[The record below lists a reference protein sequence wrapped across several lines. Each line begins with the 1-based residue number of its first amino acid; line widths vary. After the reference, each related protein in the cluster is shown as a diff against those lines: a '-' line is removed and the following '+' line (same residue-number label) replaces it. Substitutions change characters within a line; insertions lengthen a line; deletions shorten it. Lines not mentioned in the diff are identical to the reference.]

1 MYQYIQNNTTP
12 FIFYTMEEI
21 IRILTIEIRKQVEN
35 VLNEKLTNQL
45 NNEIEDDEIL
55 SENQLCERLNLS
67 RTTISRYRKE
77 NKIPYLKVGN
87 NIRYEY
93 NKVLKSIGR

>member
-1 MYQYIQNNTTP
+1 
-12 FIFYTMEEI
+12 MEEI

-35 VLNEKLTNQL
+35 VVNEKLSNHL

-55 SENQLCERLNLS
+55 SENQLCERLNLT

-93 NKVLKSIGR
+93 NKVLKSIER

>member
-1 MYQYIQNNTTP
+1 MD
-12 FIFYTMEEI
+12 EI
-21 IRILTIEIRKQVEN
+21 IRILTIEIRKQVEDA
-35 VLNEKLTNQL
+35 VNEKLSIHL

-93 NKVLKSIGR
+93 NKVLKSIER

>member
-1 MYQYIQNNTTP
+1 
-12 FIFYTMEEI
+12 MEEI
-21 IRILTIEIRKQVEN
+21 IRILTIEIRKQVEDI
-35 VLNEKLTNQL
+35 VNEKLSIHL

-93 NKVLKSIGR
+93 NKVLKSIKR

>member
-1 MYQYIQNNTTP
+1 MQD
-12 FIFYTMEEI
+12 I
-21 IRILTIEIRKQVEN
+21 IRILKIEIRKQVEDA
-35 VLNEKLTNQL
+35 VNEKLSNHF

-55 SENQLCERLNLS
+55 SENQLCERLNIS

-93 NKVLKSIGR
+93 NKVLNSIGR

>member
-1 MYQYIQNNTTP
+1 
-12 FIFYTMEEI
+12 MEEI

-35 VLNEKLTNQL
+35 VVNEKLSIHL
-45 NNEIEDDEIL
+45 YNEIEDDEIL

>member
-1 MYQYIQNNTTP
+1 MD
-12 FIFYTMEEI
+12 EI
-21 IRILTIEIRKQVEN
+21 LRILTIEIRKQVEIAF
-35 VLNEKLTNQL
+35 NEKLVNIK
-45 NNEIEDDEIL
+45 EIEIQDEEIL
-55 SENQLCERLNLS
+55 TESQLCERLNLT

-93 NKVLKSIGR
+93 NKVLKSIER

>member
-1 MYQYIQNNTTP
+1 MDD
-12 FIFYTMEEI
+12 I
-21 IRILTIEIRKQVEN
+21 IRILTIEIRKQVED
-35 VLNEKLTNQL
+35 VVNEKLSIHL

-93 NKVLKSIGR
+93 NKVLKSIER

>member
-1 MYQYIQNNTTP
+1 MDD
-12 FIFYTMEEI
+12 I
-21 IRILTIEIRKQVEN
+21 IRILTDEIRKQVEN
-35 VLNEKLTNQL
+35 LVNEKLSIHL

-93 NKVLKSIGR
+93 NKVLKALER

>member
-1 MYQYIQNNTTP
+1 MD
-12 FIFYTMEEI
+12 EI
-21 IRILTIEIRKQVEN
+21 LRILTLEIRKQVEIT
-35 VLNEKLTNQL
+35 LNEKLIN
-45 NNEIEDDEIL
+45 NKENEIKNEEIL
-55 SENQLCERLNLS
+55 TEAQLCERLNLT

-93 NKVLKSIGR
+93 NKVLKSIER

>member
-1 MYQYIQNNTTP
+1 
-12 FIFYTMEEI
+12 MEEI
-21 IRILTIEIRKQVEN
+21 IRILTIEIRKQVEDI
-35 VLNEKLTNQL
+35 VNEKLSIHL

-93 NKVLKSIGR
+93 NKVLNSIGR

>member
-1 MYQYIQNNTTP
+1 MDD
-12 FIFYTMEEI
+12 I
-21 IRILTIEIRKQVEN
+21 IRILTIEIRKQVED
-35 VLNEKLTNQL
+35 VVNEKLSIHL
-45 NNEIEDDEIL
+45 NNKIEDDEIL

>member
-1 MYQYIQNNTTP
+1 
-12 FIFYTMEEI
+12 MEEI

-35 VLNEKLTNQL
+35 AVNEKLKNQL

-55 SENQLCERLNLS
+55 SENQLCKRLNLS

-93 NKVLKSIGR
+93 NKVLKSISR

>member
-1 MYQYIQNNTTP
+1 
-12 FIFYTMEEI
+12 MEEI
-21 IRILTIEIRKQVEN
+21 IRILTIEIRKQVEDI
-35 VLNEKLTNQL
+35 VNEKLSIHL
-45 NNEIEDDEIL
+45 YNEIEDDEIL

-93 NKVLKSIGR
+93 NKVLKSIER

>member
-1 MYQYIQNNTTP
+1 MDD
-12 FIFYTMEEI
+12 I

-35 VLNEKLTNQL
+35 VVNEKLSINL

>member
-1 MYQYIQNNTTP
+1 MDD
-12 FIFYTMEEI
+12 I

-35 VLNEKLTNQL
+35 VVNEKLSINL

-93 NKVLKSIGR
+93 NKVLKSIER

>member
-1 MYQYIQNNTTP
+1 MD
-12 FIFYTMEEI
+12 EI

-35 VLNEKLTNQL
+35 AVNEKLSIHL

-93 NKVLKSIGR
+93 NKVLKSIER

>member
-1 MYQYIQNNTTP
+1 M
-12 FIFYTMEEI
+12 
-21 IRILTIEIRKQVEN
+21 TIEIRKQVED
-35 VLNEKLTNQL
+35 VVNEKLSIHL

>member
-1 MYQYIQNNTTP
+1 
-12 FIFYTMEEI
+12 MEEI
-21 IRILTIEIRKQVEN
+21 IRILTIEIRKQVEDI
-35 VLNEKLTNQL
+35 VNEKLSIHL
-45 NNEIEDDEIL
+45 YDEIEDDEIL

>member
-1 MYQYIQNNTTP
+1 MDD
-12 FIFYTMEEI
+12 I
-21 IRILTIEIRKQVEN
+21 IRILTDEIRKQVEN
-35 VLNEKLTNQL
+35 LVNEKLSIHL

-87 NIRYEY
+87 NIRYQY

>member
-1 MYQYIQNNTTP
+1 MSITGHKKESTFLRY
-12 FIFYTMEEI
+12 
-21 IRILTIEIRKQVEN
+21 V
-35 VLNEKLTNQL
+35 KLTKEESLKQL
-45 NNEIEDDEIL
+45 
-55 SENQLCERLNLS
+55 SERLNIS

-93 NKVLKSIGR
+93 NKVLKSLER

>member
-1 MYQYIQNNTTP
+1 MDD
-12 FIFYTMEEI
+12 I
-21 IRILTIEIRKQVEN
+21 IRILTIEIRKQVED
-35 VLNEKLTNQL
+35 VVNEKLSIHL
-45 NNEIEDDEIL
+45 NNKIEDDEIL

-93 NKVLKSIGR
+93 NKVLKSIER

>member
-1 MYQYIQNNTTP
+1 
-12 FIFYTMEEI
+12 MEEI
-21 IRILTIEIRKQVEN
+21 IRILKIEIRKQVEN
-35 VLNEKLTNQL
+35 AVNEKLSIHL
-45 NNEIEDDEIL
+45 NNEIEDDEIV

-93 NKVLKSIGR
+93 KKVLKSIGR

>member
-1 MYQYIQNNTTP
+1 MDNIL
-12 FIFYTMEEI
+12 
-21 IRILTIEIRKQVEN
+21 RILKIEIRKQVED
-35 VLNEKLTNQL
+35 VINEKLSNHF
-45 NNEIEDDEIL
+45 NNEIENDEII
-55 SENQLCERLNLS
+55 SENQLCERLNIS

-93 NKVLKSIGR
+93 NKVLKALER

>member
-1 MYQYIQNNTTP
+1 
-12 FIFYTMEEI
+12 MEEI

-35 VLNEKLTNQL
+35 AVNEKLNNQL
-45 NNEIEDDEIL
+45 YNEIEDDEIL

>member
-1 MYQYIQNNTTP
+1 MQD
-12 FIFYTMEEI
+12 I
-21 IRILTIEIRKQVEN
+21 IRILKIEIRKQVEDAVN
-35 VLNEKLTNQL
+35 DKLSNHF
-45 NNEIEDDEIL
+45 NNEIENDEIL
-55 SENQLCERLNLS
+55 SENQLCERLNIS

-93 NKVLKSIGR
+93 NKVLKALER

>member
-1 MYQYIQNNTTP
+1 
-12 FIFYTMEEI
+12 MEEI
-21 IRILTIEIRKQVEN
+21 IRILKIEIRKQVED
-35 VLNEKLTNQL
+35 VINEKLSNHF
-45 NNEIEDDEIL
+45 NNEIESDEIL
-55 SENQLCERLNLS
+55 SENQLCERLNIS

-93 NKVLKSIGR
+93 NKVLKALER

>member
-1 MYQYIQNNTTP
+1 
-12 FIFYTMEEI
+12 MEEI
-21 IRILTIEIRKQVEN
+21 IRILTIEIRKQVEDA
-35 VLNEKLTNQL
+35 VNEKLSIHL

-93 NKVLKSIGR
+93 NKVLKSIER

>member
-1 MYQYIQNNTTP
+1 MQD
-12 FIFYTMEEI
+12 I
-21 IRILTIEIRKQVEN
+21 IRILTIEIRKQVED
-35 VLNEKLTNQL
+35 VVNEKLSNHF

-67 RTTISRYRKE
+67 RSTISRYRKE

-93 NKVLKSIGR
+93 NKVLNSIGR

>member
-1 MYQYIQNNTTP
+1 MQNINTP
-12 FIFYTMEEI
+12 LIFYSMDI
-21 IRILTIEIRKQVEN
+21 ILKILKIEIRKQVEDA
-35 VLNEKLTNQL
+35 VNEKLSNHF

-55 SENQLCERLNLS
+55 SENQLCERLNIS

-93 NKVLKSIGR
+93 NKVLKALER

>member
-1 MYQYIQNNTTP
+1 MD
-12 FIFYTMEEI
+12 EI

-35 VLNEKLTNQL
+35 AVNEKLSIHL

-93 NKVLKSIGR
+93 NKVLKSIVR

>member
-1 MYQYIQNNTTP
+1 MDD
-12 FIFYTMEEI
+12 I
-21 IRILTIEIRKQVEN
+21 IRILTIEIRKQVEDA
-35 VLNEKLTNQL
+35 VNEKLSNHF

-55 SENQLCERLNLS
+55 SENQLCERLNIS

-93 NKVLKSIGR
+93 NKVLKALER

>member
-1 MYQYIQNNTTP
+1 
-12 FIFYTMEEI
+12 MEEI

-35 VLNEKLTNQL
+35 AVNEKLSIHL
-45 NNEIEDDEIL
+45 NNEIEDDQIL

>member
-1 MYQYIQNNTTP
+1 
-12 FIFYTMEEI
+12 MEEI
-21 IRILTIEIRKQVEN
+21 IRILKIEIRKQVEN
-35 VLNEKLTNQL
+35 AVNEKLSIHL
-45 NNEIEDDEIL
+45 NNEIEDDEIV

>member
-1 MYQYIQNNTTP
+1 MQD
-12 FIFYTMEEI
+12 I
-21 IRILTIEIRKQVEN
+21 IRILKIEIRKQVKDA
-35 VLNEKLTNQL
+35 VNEKLSNHF

-55 SENQLCERLNLS
+55 SENQLCERLNIS

-93 NKVLKSIGR
+93 NKVLKALER

>member
-1 MYQYIQNNTTP
+1 
-12 FIFYTMEEI
+12 MEEI
-21 IRILTIEIRKQVEN
+21 IRILTIEIRKQVED
-35 VLNEKLTNQL
+35 VVNEKLSIHL